1 MRFGIRLIARDGRYL
16 MARHLDPGDFDWPP
30 GTLLAG
36 RRIRGIS
43 IPRALDA
50 DGKPRTDLFEIE
62 VPTAGL
68 AVGQIVELTS
78 RVEKEQ

>member
-1 MRFGIRLIARDGRYL
+1 MRFVIEFIARDGCYVI
-16 MARHLDPGDFDWPP
+16 ARQLDSGNVDSPP

-50 DGKPRTDLFEIE
+50 DGKPRTDLFAIQ

-78 RVEKEQ
+78 RLVKEQ